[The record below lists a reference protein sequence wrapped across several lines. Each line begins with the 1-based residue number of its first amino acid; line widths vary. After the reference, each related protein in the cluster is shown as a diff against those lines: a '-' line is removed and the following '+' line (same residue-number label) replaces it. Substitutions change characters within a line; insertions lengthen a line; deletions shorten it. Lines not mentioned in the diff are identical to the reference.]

1 MKRLLVNFITASRVI
16 LGLLFLYYVLVD
28 LNTVNLTIIF
38 IITAFSDMLDGRLA
52 RKYGLATDDGAKFD
66 VICDFAFIILST
78 LALVLIDLIPAWFLL
93 VIILKLV
100 EFFKTSDKKLNY
112 DGFGHTVALMF
123 YVFPLTAIFIGSKM
137 IVLILAIFIT
147 ICAVISSILRI
158 MAIK

>member
-1 MKRLLVNFITASRVI
+1 MKRLLVNFITASRII
-16 LGLLFLYYVLVD
+16 LGLLFLYFVLVD

-38 IITAFSDMLDGRLA
+38 SITAFSDIFDGKLA
-52 RKYGLATDDGAKFD
+52 RKYNLATDDGAKFD

-78 LALVLIDLIPAWFLL
+78 LALVLIDLIQAWFLL

-100 EFFKTSDKKLNY
+100 EFFKTSDKKLKY

-123 YVFPLTAIFIGSKM
+123 YVFPLTAILIGSKM

-147 ICAVISSILRI
+147 ICAVTSSILRI
-158 MAIK
+158 KAI